1 MLRNKEE
8 EVFLLSVS
16 LFLLLRTAAAN
27 DREWDF
33 FPALYRRPMLR
44 GGPESEKGPIGS
56 VAI

>member
-16 LFLLLRTAAAN
+16 LFLLLLRTAAAN

-33 FPALYRRPMLR
+33 FPLYTADRC
-44 GGPESEKGPIGS
+44 
-56 VAI
+56 